1 MTGYPRDLVGYA
13 DQPPEP
19 CWPGGARLALNF
31 VVNYEE
37 GGERSVLHSD
47 KVAETRLTELLMP
60 VPLQGARDLNM
71 ESAYEYGSRVGFWRL
86 MRVFAERQVVPPIY
100 AVGMAL
106 ERNPHAA
113 ETMARQGCDVVD
125 HGWRWLDYHGID
137 EATEREHIR
146 LSVETIRRLTGTRP
160 IGWYIGTPSA
170 NTRRLVVEEGGFLY
184 DSDAYNDELPYWT
197 YDYGRPHL
205 IIPHTLDDNDSRLA
219 RGLGWGQ
226 AEDFFVS
233 LRDNFDALHREGEQT
248 PKMMAVALHCRLAAK
263 PARAAA
269 FARFVDHILR
279 HDRVWICRRNE
290 IAEHS
295 LRKAG
300 SFMTATPTTTSSP
313 IGPTI
318 TAGHISSSRTRPT
331 TTLALAVERVEIVA
345 QRDEEILG
353 LTPAQATREA
363 RVVVVKRVRDD
374 EMWPAV
380 IVGPIGQLVVVGVAV
395 IKEPAFL
402 NDKAVY

>member
-13 DQPPEP
+13 DQPPDP
-19 CWPGGARLALNF
+19 RWPSGARLALNF

-37 GGERSVLHSD
+37 GGERSVLHGD
-47 KVAETRLTELLMP
+47 KVAETRLTDLLMP
-60 VPLQGARDLNM
+60 APLQGARDLNM

-86 MRVFAERQVVPPIY
+86 MRIFAERQVIPTIY

-106 ERNPHAA
+106 ERNPQAA
-113 ETMARQGCDVVD
+113 EAMARQGCDVVD
-125 HGWRWLDYHGID
+125 HGWRWLGYHGID

-160 IGWYIGTPSA
+160 IGWYIGTPGA

-205 IIPHTLDDNDSRLA
+205 IIPHTLDDNDTRFA

-248 PKMMAVALHCRLAAK
+248 PKMMTVALHCRLAGK

-269 FARFVDHILR
+269 FARFVDHILS

-290 IAEHS
+290 IADHW
-295 LRKAG
+295 RRHHP
-300 SFMTATPTTTSSP
+300 AT
-313 IGPTI
+313 GEK
-318 TAGHISSSRTRPT
+318 G
-331 TTLALAVERVEIVA
+331 
-345 QRDEEILG
+345 
-353 LTPAQATREA
+353 
-363 RVVVVKRVRDD
+363 
-374 EMWPAV
+374 
-380 IVGPIGQLVVVGVAV
+380 
-395 IKEPAFL
+395 
-402 NDKAVY
+402 